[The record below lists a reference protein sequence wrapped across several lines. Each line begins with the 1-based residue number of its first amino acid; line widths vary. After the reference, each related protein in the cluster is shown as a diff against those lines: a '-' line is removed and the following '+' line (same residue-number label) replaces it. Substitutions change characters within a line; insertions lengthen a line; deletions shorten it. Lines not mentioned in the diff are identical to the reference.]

1 MQETDKL
8 KLRKPEY
15 NEYAD
20 VADLNHNMNILDE
33 KVDGKL
39 GKTEKAAD
47 SEKLDGLD
55 SLLFARSYSFANND
69 FIPKEIFNNPA
80 HLQSYIGGINYGK
93 EAGLPDDFS
102 KIIFLPSNLDG
113 YGTQIAIPYGSGD
126 TFGVYYR
133 NATTKTWNSWLELLD
148 TRERAGF
155 NSTTDAPG
163 DDANNCL
170 ETGKAYACVLDRTKN
185 LPSFK
190 GSTDEGI
197 IIPYMMIK
205 GQFGSQIFMPL
216 DSTSIWLR
224 IVKNGV
230 WSKWCCIGGGSWNQE
245 LQKDSEQVVKY
256 QRWANYGQNH
266 VIFDASKGIRPDGQA
281 CDRTNAQN
289 QWTATY
295 PTLMGFN
302 GQYTYGLRTDSARNA
317 DCVAGFQFRNNNGI
331 LEVLINGVWMAV
343 GGQIYN
349 NIKQFNFSTYTTTTN
364 NGTTYYHPA
373 VREGEVKTLVDIQ
386 RPCKLVAMNSTS
398 SIAYTAGNQMD
409 PACRGI
415 RELRVYIDDILKF
428 TALVFQEN
436 GNSNGQGRYLI
447 NGDPYF
453 GEATGAAYYN
463 SSYIKKLEAR
473 KRFKIDA
480 LIGTGIT
487 NDGRTYNDGKTPTL
501 STFFAQ
507 FLIND

>member
-1 MQETDKL
+1 MQETTNL

-20 VADLNHNMNILDE
+20 IADINHNMDILDE
-33 KVDGKL
+33 EVNKKL
-39 GKTEKAAD
+39 DKTKKAAD

-55 SLLFARSYSFANND
+55 SLMFARSYSFANND

-80 HLQSYIGGINYGK
+80 HLQSYIGAINYGK
-93 EAGLPDDFS
+93 VAGLPDDFS
-102 KIIFLPSNLDG
+102 KIIFLPSNVDG

-185 LPSFK
+185 IPSFK
-190 GSTDEGI
+190 GSTDDGI

-224 IVKNGV
+224 IVKNGT
-230 WSKWCCIGGGSWNQE
+230 WSKWHCIGGGSWNQE
-245 LQKDSEQVVKY
+245 IQKDSDQVVKY

-266 VIFDASKGIRPDGQA
+266 VIFDASKGVRPDGQA

-331 LEVLINGVWMAV
+331 LEVLINGVWMSV

-349 NIKQFNFSTYTTTTN
+349 RILTTT
-364 NGTTYYHPA
+364 GGGIY
-373 VREGEVKTLVDIQ
+373 
-386 RPCKLVAMNSTS
+386 NST
-398 SIAYTAGNQMD
+398 IIK
-409 PACRGI
+409 P
-415 RELRVYIDDILKF
+415 
-428 TALVFQEN
+428 
-436 GNSNGQGRYLI
+436 
-447 NGDPYF
+447 F
-453 GEATGAAYYN
+453 GEARNGIQNEYQEGQEVVIIDWRKPSKILSCIISNMNVGSNMGYGYQGIRLASIKVYYDDVLVHDIPIGNDISLFNRIDGA
-463 SSYIKKLEAR
+463 YIEVR
-473 KRFKIDA
+473 RGFKIIGRVSKQNSQAVHPQVGINA
-480 LIGTGIT
+480 LYYEG
-487 NDGRTYNDGKTPTL
+487 
-501 STFFAQ
+501 
-507 FLIND
+507 

>member
-1 MQETDKL
+1 MQETTNL

-20 VADLNHNMNILDE
+20 IADINHNMDILDE
-33 KVDGKL
+33 EVNKKL
-39 GKTEKAAD
+39 DKTEKAAD

-55 SLLFARSYSFANND
+55 SLMFARSYSLFNND
-69 FIPKEIFNNPA
+69 KIPKDVFNNTT
-80 HLQSYIGGINYGK
+80 HNQSYMGVIDYGT
-93 EAGLPDDFS
+93 EVGLPKNFA
-102 KIIFLPSNLDG
+102 KIVYIPHATDG
-113 YGTQIAIPYGSGD
+113 YGTQVAIPYDSGLMY
-126 TFGVYYR
+126 GMYYR
-133 NATTKTWNSWLELLD
+133 NSFQNSWKPWLELLD
-148 TRERAGF
+148 TRDR
-155 NSTTDAPG
+155 NDTDPTTIAPNN
-163 DDANNCL
+163 DANNCL
-170 ETGKAYACVLDRTKN
+170 ETGKAYYCKHNQTAH
-185 LPSFK
+185 LPF
-190 GSTDEGI
+190 GTRDDGI
-197 IIPYMMIK
+197 IIPYMHIK
-205 GQFGSQIFMPL
+205 GQFGFQIYMTWN
-216 DSTSIWLR
+216 STSIWWRKLH
-224 IVKNGV
+224 NGN
-230 WSKWCCIGGGSWNQE
+230 WSGWCCIGGGSWNQE
-245 LQKDSEQVVKY
+245 IQKDSEQVSKF

-349 NIKQFNFSTYTTTTN
+349 NLKQFNFITYTTTTN
-364 NGTTYYHPA
+364 NGTTYYHPT

-386 RPCKLVAMNSTS
+386 RPCKLVGINTTS
-398 SIAYTAGNQMD
+398 GIAYTAGNQMD

-415 RELRVYIDDILKF
+415 RELRVYIDDIPKF

-463 SSYIKKLEAR
+463 TSYIKNLEAR